1 MFLFSITLL
10 SGNLWWIC
18 VSACI
23 FKAISSLKIEC
34 FEVACG
40 EVLLCLHCLMC
51 FHLSCDWFIH
61 QFLCLCQSDTC
72 ILSLHLLHQHRYTG
86 QSRSVLC
93 MTMPEHPLAN
103 MEVHESWWLTWLTQY
118 SNFFNEC
125 VWSGHR
131 ALQGSPLT
139 WHRHTDSVPAVF
151 W

>member
-23 FKAISSLKIEC
+23 FKTISSLKIEF

-40 EVLLCLHCLMC
+40 EMLLCLHCLMC
-51 FHLSCDWFIH
+51 FHLSCDFDSFMH

-72 ILSLHLLHQHRYTG
+72 ILSLYLLHQHHYTG

-103 MEVHESWWLTWLTQY
+103 MEVHESWWLTQY
-118 SNFFNEC
+118 SNFFNKC

-139 WHRHTDSVPAVF
+139 WHRHTDSVPAAF